1 MTTNG
6 VFVTT
11 AKIPTNNQW
20 CKQLVADITGAF
32 NKVTTIIDDVTERF
46 AAGNQEIKNSITEAK
61 NDILLF
67 VAAVEKVA
75 DDAKLQA
82 DTNASALKELQLKF
96 DKFQR
101 EFYHQSKENK
111 TFNEESVK
119 QELYSRRDNLVF
131 TGIPDCKDENDQQCK
146 VAVHKFFH
154 NQWKLAPEHANNIQ
168 FIRCHRLGAF
178 KAASHRSV
186 IARFRNFEDRQ
197 SVWLSCKHLRDQP
210 YTMSEDFPRRIAFR
224 RRLLYPI
231 FREARKSGRYQ
242 SVSLRLDELYINK
255 QRYTVDTLHMLPEHI
270 NPKTLSYRSN
280 DTTYV
285 TGGLYS
291 QYNLLSNW
299 SRTPFSYNGI
309 RYDNIE
315 QCWQHQKAVRCSEDK
330 VAYDI
335 LCTPDPR
342 DAKELGRSISMTVQ
356 QRKTWE
362 AGREGLMTKVVRA
375 KVNQNENVTVA
386 LRSTGKKRLGETGV
400 HDPYYTIGMK
410 LTNPRVLNSNEW
422 NAKGNLLGTVL
433 EKVRG
438 ELS

>member
-1 MTTNG
+1 MY
-6 VFVTT
+6 VCMYV
-11 AKIPTNNQW
+11 
-20 CKQLVADITGAF
+20 C
-32 NKVTTIIDDVTERF
+32 IDDVTERF

-82 DTNASALKELQLKF
+82 DTNACVLKELQLKF

-146 VAVHKFFH
+146 VAVHKFFQ
-154 NQWKLAPEHANNIQ
+154 NQLKLAPEHANNIQ

-231 FREARKSGRYQ
+231 FREAR
-242 SVSLRLDELYINK
+242 
-255 QRYTVDTLHMLPEHI
+255 
-270 NPKTLSYRSN
+270 
-280 DTTYV
+280 
-285 TGGLYS
+285 
-291 QYNLLSNW
+291 
-299 SRTPFSYNGI
+299 
-309 RYDNIE
+309 
-315 QCWQHQKAVRCSEDK
+315 
-330 VAYDI
+330 
-335 LCTPDPR
+335 
-342 DAKELGRSISMTVQ
+342 SIS
-356 QRKTWE
+356 
-362 AGREGLMTKVVRA
+362 VR
-375 KVNQNENVTVA
+375 V
-386 LRSTGKKRLGETGV
+386 SSSG
-400 HDPYYTIGMK
+400 
-410 LTNPRVLNSNEW
+410 
-422 NAKGNLLGTVL
+422 
-433 EKVRG
+433 
-438 ELS
+438 